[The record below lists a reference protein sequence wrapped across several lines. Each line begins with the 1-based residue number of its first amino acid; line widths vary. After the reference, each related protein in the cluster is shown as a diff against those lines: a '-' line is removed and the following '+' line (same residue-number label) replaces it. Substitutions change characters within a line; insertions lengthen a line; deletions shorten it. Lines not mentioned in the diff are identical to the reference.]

1 MEETIRDDGF
11 EATFVVSTP
20 RAEAWARLEAAKP
33 AVDGLGECRPGQ
45 WWIPAIEAPAD
56 ELEVEPQHRLVARKA
71 VQPCKGTEIVLTLT
85 DEGSGTRIRIVQS
98 GFGEGFA
105 AQRAWLATGWYPI
118 LADLVIYFE
127 RGVSLGRHASMWS
140 SIGCDVTETDEG
152 VVVAGAVREGG
163 FADRA
168 GLQEGDLLVR
178 LMGSPLTTIH
188 DLAVLSRGPL
198 RPGTEASV
206 RFLRGTELRRGV
218 GQI

>member
-1 MEETIRDDGF
+1 MKETIRDDGF
-11 EATFVVSTP
+11 EATFVVSTT
-20 RAEAWARLEAAKP
+20 RDEAWARLEAAEP
-33 AVDGLGECRPGQ
+33 AAEGLGERRPGQ

-56 ELEVEPQHRLVARKA
+56 ELEVEPGHRLVTRKA

-85 DEGSGTRIRIVQS
+85 DEGSGTRITIVQS
-98 GFGEGFA
+98 GFGDGFA
-105 AQRAWLATGWYPI
+105 EQRAWLAAGWYPI
-118 LADLVIYFE
+118 LADLVIFFE

-140 SIGCDVTETDEG
+140 SIGCEVTETDEG
-152 VVVAGAVREGG
+152 LVVAGAVQDGG
-163 FADRA
+163 FSAQA
-168 GLQEGDLLVR
+168 GLQQGDLLVR

-198 RPGTEASV
+198 RPGTEATV